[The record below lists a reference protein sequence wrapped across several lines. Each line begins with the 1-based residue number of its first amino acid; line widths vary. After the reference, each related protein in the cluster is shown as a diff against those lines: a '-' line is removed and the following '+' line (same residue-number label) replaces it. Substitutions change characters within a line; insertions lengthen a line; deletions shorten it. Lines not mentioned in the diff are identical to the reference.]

1 MRGIIDL
8 DNSGAMAIMRK
19 TVPFTMIVTAITTL
33 LVWATMVAIPPFV
46 PTVAT
51 KVSIW
56 CGLVMLALATL
67 YAWVHH
73 RPPTRLRDYN
83 IILTTTIGL
92 AMVPVV
98 ATISPPTWWRGL
110 CLGLALIAAGTL
122 HIQIKWMLVDV
133 IFAWLFFIFIALNQL
148 PPSISPL
155 DDDTHI
161 ALEFAIIMLISTIAA
176 IMLMW
181 LRGTTLRI
189 LLQDNTRATI
199 ASLQDA
205 LTGVYNRKV
214 LDHPL
219 VRHEF
224 NTPNTRAL
232 YCDIRDLKQVNDQHG
247 HTQGDKVITAV
258 ATALTHSL
266 REEDIIVR
274 AGGDEFIVLTNYD
287 RVDPEVIRQRVLNH
301 IQNHANIPESIWPGD
316 LTIGVSPPSE
326 PQSDSEDLLHALI
339 DSADQDMYE
348 RRRQHAQ
355 R

>member
-8 DNSGAMAIMRK
+8 DNNGAMTIMRK
-19 TVPFTMIVTAITTL
+19 TVPYTMIVTAITTL
-33 LVWATMVAIPPFV
+33 LVWATMVAVPPFV

-56 CGLVMLALATL
+56 CGLVILALATL
-67 YAWVHH
+67 YYWVQHH
-73 RPPTRLRDYN
+73 PPTRLFGYN
-83 IILTTTIGL
+83 LTLTITIGL

-98 ATISPPTWWRGL
+98 ATISPPTWWRGI

-148 PPSISPL
+148 PPAVSPL

-181 LRGTTLRI
+181 LRGYTLKI
-189 LLQDNTRATI
+189 LLQDNTRATL

-214 LDHPL
+214 LDQPL

-224 NTPNTRAL
+224 GNANSRAL
-232 YCDIRDLKQVNDQHG
+232 YCDIRGLKQVNDQHG
-247 HTQGDKVITAV
+247 HAQGDKVITAV

-266 REEDIIVR
+266 REEDIIIR
-274 AGGDEFIVLTNYD
+274 AGGDEFIILTKYEK
-287 RVDPEVIRQRVLNH
+287 VDPIVIRQRALHH
-301 IQNHANIPESIWPGD
+301 IQDNANIPESIWVSD
-316 LTIGVSPPSE
+316 LTIGVSSTRV
-326 PQSDSEDLLHALI
+326 PQHDTGEYLHALI

-355 R
+355 Q